1 MALTNG
7 LRYCS
12 VLLLIVMLFGCDNG
26 DFYILVKEE
35 KVHKDYI
42 NKYYMDE
49 DEGFELKEV
58 TSEDLSI
65 NGLWLFDSDFNYFNI
80 DLENITFYDNDGK
93 LINNKTYE
101 GAFNA
106 EGALMLAFGVRE
118 DIKDIMEEGGWRCSI
133 PIQNGKAEGIVFIY
147 SSEISEGK
155 DKLSKNLKL
164 VSEYTYLRG
173 KLHGKFKEYYSD
185 GQIKLQGRYNF
196 GKRTG
201 IELRYSE
208 EDRVSS
214 SVDYVSDQK
223 KDAKTYF
230 ENGRL
235 KKHSKYHENS
245 EIWYQ
250 QYNSAGKLIIECD
263 AASYLSD
270 YFSYATDTVSTL
282 DDMRH
287 EIHYKLYD
295 PNTKRYRKVNYT
307 RYGVFDDL
315 FFYYNEEGEFVCSIK
330 SAIKL
335 GDREIIEF
343 SNGTV
348 LSFIPTQDSYTE
360 VNDPMLELPRGKYTY
375 RLSTHEIQ
383 CFENSRLVGTYNLK
397 SKQVN
402 GTIQLAG
409 LLKPIANSSWRY
421 ENYQENGL
429 WDYCKEINEIEPI
442 NQVGLEGYFKSLE
455 EFSKK
460 IPKAVY

>member
-12 VLLLIVMLFGCDNG
+12 VLLLTGILFGCDNG

-42 NKYYMDE
+42 SKYYMDE

-65 NGLWLFDSDFNYFNI
+65 NGLWLWDSEFNYFNI
-80 DLENITFYDNDGK
+80 QLENITFYDNDGK

-106 EGALMLAFGVRE
+106 EVALMPEFGAV
-118 DIKDIMEEGGWRCSI
+118 KDAMEELGWRCSI

-147 SSEISEGK
+147 SSEILTGNN
-155 DKLSKNLKL
+155 KLSKNLKL
-164 VSEYTYLRG
+164 VSEYTYHRG

-185 GQIKLQGRYNF
+185 GQIKLQGQYYF

-208 EDRVSS
+208 DGRVSS
-214 SVDYVSDQK
+214 SVDYVAGHK

-235 KKHSKYHENS
+235 KKHSKYHDNF

-263 AASYLSD
+263 AVSL
-270 YFSYATDTVSTL
+270 FSRAFSIVTDTVSTL
-282 DDMRH
+282 EDMSRQ

-295 PNTKRYRKVNYT
+295 PNTKRYRKVNWT
-307 RYGVFDDL
+307 RDGVFDDL
-315 FFYYNEEGEFVCSIK
+315 FFYYNEEGEFVCTIK
-330 SAIKL
+330 NAINP

-375 RLSTHEIQ
+375 RLSTQEIQ

>member
-12 VLLLIVMLFGCDNG
+12 VLLLTGILFGCDNG

-42 NKYYMDE
+42 NKYYMNE

-58 TSEDLSI
+58 PEDFCG
-65 NGLWLFDSDFNYFNI
+65 GLPYCADF
-80 DLENITFYDNDGK
+80 TFYSKNGK
-93 LINNKTYE
+93 LVHNKIWESQGSGSKLITP
-101 GAFNA
+101 
-106 EGALMLAFGVRE
+106 
-118 DIKDIMEEGGWRCSI
+118 IKY
-133 PIQNGKAEGIVFIY
+133 GKAH
-147 SSEISEGK
+147 GK
-155 DKLSKNLKL
+155 CLIFANENLDKHLQVNLKL
-164 VSEYTYLRG
+164 ASEYTYDLG
-173 KLHGKFKEYYSD
+173 VLHGKFQEYYPD
-185 GQIKLQGRYNF
+185 GKLKEAGEYVKGELTGKNLEFYENGRVF
-196 GKRTG
+196 
-201 IELRYSE
+201 
-208 EDRVSS
+208 S
-214 SVDYVSDQK
+214 SVDYVAGQK

-235 KKHSKYHENS
+235 KKHSKYHDNF

-250 QYNSAGKLIIECD
+250 QYNSAGKLLIECD
-263 AASYLSD
+263 AVSL
-270 YFSYATDTVSTL
+270 FSRAFSIVTDTVSTL
-282 DDMRH
+282 EDMSRQ

-295 PNTKRYRKVNYT
+295 PNTKRYRKVNGT
-307 RYGVFDDL
+307 WDGVFDDL

-330 SAIKL
+330 SAIKP

-348 LSFIPTQDSYTE
+348 LSFIPTQGYDTE
-360 VNDPMLELPRGKYTY
+360 AKDPMLELPRGKYTY
-375 RLSTHEIQ
+375 RLSTQEIQ

-409 LLKPIANSSWRY
+409 LLKPIASGQSGY
-421 ENYQENGL
+421 HQENGL
-429 WDYCKEINEIEPI
+429 WDYCKEINEIERVK
-442 NQVGLEGYFKSLE
+442 QQSFERYFESLE

>member
-1 MALTNG
+1 MALING

-12 VLLLIVMLFGCDNG
+12 VLLLTGMLFGCDNG
-26 DFYILVKEE
+26 DFYFKVKESQM
-35 KVHKDYI
+35 HRDYI
-42 NKYYMDE
+42 SKHYMDE
-49 DEGFELKEV
+49 DEGYELIEV
-58 TSEDLSI
+58 PEDFFGELPIDYDLTFYAKNGKLVHNKIWESQGSESKVIIPIKYGKAHGNCLSF
-65 NGLWLFDSDFNYFNI
+65 NWNKNDYDFNNNNYTGYYKI
-80 DLENITFYDNDGK
+80 K
-93 LINNKTYE
+93 LT
-101 GAFNA
+101 
-106 EGALMLAFGVRE
+106 LA
-118 DIKDIMEEGGWRCSI
+118 
-133 PIQNGKAEGIVFIY
+133 
-147 SSEISEGK
+147 
-155 DKLSKNLKL
+155 
-164 VSEYTYLRG
+164 SEYTYRLG

-185 GQIKLQGRYNF
+185 GQIKLEGEYNNGFQIGKEIFYSDGGRVLSS
-196 GKRTG
+196 
-201 IELRYSE
+201 IE
-208 EDRVSS
+208 
-214 SVDYVSDQK
+214 YVSGEK

-235 KKHSKYHENS
+235 KKHSKYHYNF

-250 QYNSAGKLIIECD
+250 QYNSAGKLLIECEE
-263 AASYLSD
+263 
-270 YFSYATDTVSTL
+270 
-282 DDMRH
+282 DMSRQ

-295 PNTKRYRKVNYT
+295 PKTKRYRKVNWT
-307 RYGVFDDL
+307 RDGVFDDL
-315 FFYYNEEGEFVCSIK
+315 FFYYNEEGEFVCTIK
-330 SAIKL
+330 NAINP

>member
-12 VLLLIVMLFGCDNG
+12 VLLLTGMLFGCDNG

-42 NKYYMDE
+42 SKYYMDE

-65 NGLWLFDSDFNYFNI
+65 NSLWLWDSEFNYCNI
-80 DLENITFYDNDGK
+80 QLDNITFYDNDGK

-106 EGALMLAFGVRE
+106 EVALMPKFGVV
-118 DIKDIMEEGGWRCSI
+118 KDAMEELGWRCSI
-133 PIQNGKAEGIVFIY
+133 PIQNGKAEGVVYIY
-147 SSEISEGK
+147 MPEIST
-155 DKLSKNLKL
+155 DHNKLSKNLKL
-164 VSEYTYLRG
+164 VSEYTYQRG

-185 GQIKLQGRYNF
+185 GQIKLQGQYNF

-208 EDRVSS
+208 DERVSS
-214 SVDYVSDQK
+214 SVDYVAGKK

-235 KKHSKYHENS
+235 KKHSKYHDDF

-250 QYNSAGKLIIECD
+250 QYNSAGKLLIECD
-263 AASYLSD
+263 AVSL
-270 YFSYATDTVSTL
+270 FSRAFIIVTDTVSTL
-282 DDMRH
+282 EDMSRQ

-295 PNTKRYRKVNYT
+295 PNTKRYRKVNGT
-307 RYGVFDDL
+307 RDGVFDDL

-330 SAIKL
+330 SAIKP

-348 LSFIPTQDSYTE
+348 LSFIPTQGYGDE
-360 VNDPMLELPRGKYTY
+360 AKDPMLEFPRGKYTY
-375 RLSTHEIQ
+375 RLRTHEIQ

-402 GTIQLAG
+402 GSIQLAG
-409 LLKPIANSSWRY
+409 LLKPIATWGSGY
-421 ENYQENGL
+421 HQENGL
-429 WDYCKEINEIEPI
+429 WDYCKEINEIERVR
-442 NQVGLEGYFKSLE
+442 QEYAFERYFESLE

>member
-12 VLLLIVMLFGCDNG
+12 VLLLTGILFGCDNG

-42 NKYYMDE
+42 SKYYMDE

-65 NGLWLFDSDFNYFNI
+65 NGLWLWDSEFNYFNI
-80 DLENITFYDNDGK
+80 QLENITFYDNDGK

-106 EGALMLAFGVRE
+106 EVALMPEFGAV
-118 DIKDIMEEGGWRCSI
+118 KDAMEELGWRCSI

-147 SSEISEGK
+147 SSEILTGNN
-155 DKLSKNLKL
+155 KLSKNLKL
-164 VSEYTYLRG
+164 VSEYTYHRG

-185 GQIKLQGRYNF
+185 GQIKLQGQYYF

-208 EDRVSS
+208 DGRVSS
-214 SVDYVSDQK
+214 SVDYVAGHK

-235 KKHSKYHENS
+235 KKHSKYHDNF

-250 QYNSAGKLIIECD
+250 QYNSAGKLIMECD
-263 AASYLSD
+263 AVSL
-270 YFSYATDTVSTL
+270 FSRAFSIVTDTVSTL
-282 DDMRH
+282 EDMSRQ

-295 PNTKRYRKVNYT
+295 PNTKRYRKVNWT
-307 RYGVFDDL
+307 RDGVFDDL
-315 FFYYNEEGEFVCSIK
+315 FFYYNEEGEFVCTIK
-330 SAIKL
+330 NAINP

-375 RLSTHEIQ
+375 RLSTQEIQ

>member
-12 VLLLIVMLFGCDNG
+12 LFLLIVSLFGCDNG
-26 DFYILVKEE
+26 EFYILVKEK

-49 DEGFELKEV
+49 DKGYELKEV
-58 TSEDLSI
+58 TSKDLDLNRLLPWGS
-65 NGLWLFDSDFNYFNI
+65 NYRFI
-80 DLENITFYDNDGK
+80 DLEDITFYDKDGK
-93 LINNKTYE
+93 LVNNKTYE

-106 EGALMLAFGVRE
+106 ETALLLAFDVQE
-118 DIKDIMEEGGWRCSI
+118 DIWEDVGLRCSI

-147 SSEISEGK
+147 SSEIIQDN

-164 VSEYTYLRG
+164 VSEYTYHGG

-185 GQIKLQGRYNF
+185 GQIELQGQYYF

-208 EDRVSS
+208 DGRVSS

-235 KKHSKYHENS
+235 KKHSKYHDNF
-245 EIWYQ
+245 EILYQ
-250 QYNSAGKLIIECD
+250 QYNSAGKLLIECD
-263 AASYLSD
+263 AVSL
-270 YFSYATDTVSTL
+270 FSRAFIIVTDTVSTL
-282 DDMRH
+282 EDMSRQ

-295 PNTKRYRKVNYT
+295 PNTKRYRKVNGT
-307 RYGVFDDL
+307 RDGVFDDL

-330 SAIKL
+330 SAIKP

-348 LSFIPTQDSYTE
+348 LSFIPTQGYDTE
-360 VNDPMLELPRGKYTY
+360 AIGPMLELPRGKYTY
-375 RLSTHEIQ
+375 RLSTQEIQ
-383 CFENSRLVGTYNLK
+383 CFENRRLVGTYNLK

-409 LLKPIANSSWRY
+409 LLKPITSWQTLY
-421 ENYQENGL
+421 GNHQESGL
-429 WDYCKEINEIEPI
+429 WDYCKEINEIQRIKQED
-442 NQVGLEGYFKSLE
+442 GFERYFESLE

>member
-12 VLLLIVMLFGCDNG
+12 VLLLTGILFGCDNG

-42 NKYYMDE
+42 SKYYMDE

-65 NGLWLFDSDFNYFNI
+65 NGLWLWDSEFNYFNI
-80 DLENITFYDNDGK
+80 QLENITFYDNDGK

-106 EGALMLAFGVRE
+106 EVALMPEFGAV
-118 DIKDIMEEGGWRCSI
+118 KDAMEELGWRCSI

-147 SSEISEGK
+147 SSEILTGNN
-155 DKLSKNLKL
+155 KLSKNLKL
-164 VSEYTYLRG
+164 VSEYTYHRG

-185 GQIKLQGRYNF
+185 GQIKLQGQYYF

-208 EDRVSS
+208 DGRVSS
-214 SVDYVSDQK
+214 SVDYVAGHK

-235 KKHSKYHENS
+235 KKHSKYHDNF

-250 QYNSAGKLIIECD
+250 QYNSAGKLIMECD
-263 AASYLSD
+263 AVSL
-270 YFSYATDTVSTL
+270 FSRAFSIVTDTVSTL
-282 DDMRH
+282 EDMSRQ

-295 PNTKRYRKVNYT
+295 PNTKRYRKVNWT
-307 RYGVFDDL
+307 RDGVFDDL
-315 FFYYNEEGEFVCSIK
+315 FFYYNEEGEFVCTIK
-330 SAIKL
+330 NAINP

-375 RLSTHEIQ
+375 RLSTQEIQ
-383 CFENSRLVGTYNLK
+383 CFENRRLVGTYNLK

-402 GTIQLAG
+402 GTIQIAG